1 MSNKIKKEFGDFQT
15 PFKLAEE
22 IVSLLKNKY
31 KIKPEITIEPSCG
44 KGSFVCATCK
54 LFTNTVIYAF
64 DINQNYINIAQK
76 QCQNCGNFI
85 RFKAADFF
93 KYNWKSFFK
102 NIDVRKELLI
112 IGNPPWITNSELG
125 SINGKN
131 IPIKKN
137 FDKNKGI
144 EAITGKANFDIS
156 EWIILQYLQWMQ
168 NRNGTIAQLCKFS
181 VARKIINH
189 IEKNNMNYKG
199 DIYLIDAQKEFN
211 VSVKAC
217 LLVIKPTLNKK
228 NFFIYKTINSKK
240 PLHVVKRHN
249 DIIVRNIEIFDK
261 WNKFLLTNK
270 KKSPYI
276 WRTGI
281 KHDCAKVME
290 LEYLGNN
297 NYKNGFNEVF
307 VLEDNYIYPLLKSSD
322 IANKNVEP
330 RKWVL
335 VTQKKVGENTDL
347 IAKLA
352 PLTWKYLMKYK
363 KCFENRKS
371 KIYKNKP
378 MFSIFGIGEYSF
390 RPWKIAISGMYK
402 KIDFVLVPPFKQ
414 KPTMFDDTIN
424 FLSFNSLEE
433 ATFIYNLLKSKS
445 VLEFLD
451 SMIFW
456 DAKRPITTKILNKIN
471 FYEVAKELKLLKE
484 YKKFNKQYNKNH

>member
-1 MSNKIKKEFGDFQT
+1 MSNKIKKKEFGDFQT

-22 IVSLLKNKY
+22 VVSLLKDKY
-31 KIKPEITIEPSCG
+31 KIKPEIIIEPSCG
-44 KGSFVCATCK
+44 KGSFVYEACK
-54 LFTNTVIYAF
+54 LFTSAIIYAF

-76 QCQNCGNFI
+76 KCQNCENFI
-85 RFKAADFF
+85 KFKKVDFF
-93 KYNWKSFFK
+93 KFDWKSFFK
-102 NIDVRKELLI
+102 EIDTQKELLI
-112 IGNPPWITNSELG
+112 LGNPPWITNSDLG
-125 SINGKN
+125 NINGKN
-131 IPIKKN
+131 TPRKEN
-137 FDKNKGI
+137 FEKNKGI

-156 EWIILQYLQWMQ
+156 EWMILQYLQWIQ

-189 IEKNNMNYKG
+189 IEKNNINYKG

-217 LLVIKPTLNKK
+217 LLVIKPTLDKK
-228 NFFIYKTINSKK
+228 IFSVYKTIDSKK
-240 PLHVVKRHN
+240 PLHTIERRN
-249 DIIVRNIEIFDK
+249 DIVIRNIEIFDK
-261 WNKFLLTNK
+261 WNKFFLSNK
-270 KKSPYI
+270 NKSPYI

-297 NYKNGFNEVF
+297 KYKNGFNKIV
-307 VLEDNYIYPLLKSSD
+307 VLENNYIYPLFKSSD
-322 IANKNVEP
+322 IANKIVEP
-330 RKWVL
+330 RKWVI

-347 IAKLA
+347 IAKSA
-352 PLTWKYLMKYK
+352 PLTWEYLMKYK

-378 MFSIFGIGEYSF
+378 MFSIFGVGEYSF
-390 RPWKIAISGMYK
+390 KPWKIAISSLYK
-402 KIDFVLVPPFKQ
+402 KLDFVLVSPFKQ
-414 KPTMFDDTIN
+414 KTIMFDDTVN

-433 ATFIYNLLKSKS
+433 ATFIYNLLKSKP

-456 DAKRPITTKILNKIN
+456 DEKRPITTKILNKIN
-471 FYEVAKELKLLKE
+471 FYKVAEELKLLKE
-484 YKKFNKQYNKNH
+484 YEKFNK